1 MSEWVQETLCIQ
13 ITYEILKVNKPAAD
27 SDLQI
32 RGGGGSSRPWDK
44 GRGGLKKHF
53 FRPFGPHFDLKIRGA
68 RDPRDPPL
76 NPPLQTAGL
85 TSHEKNRKTR
95 KRLVIFKFTFQ
106 FSNVESVYSLLSF
119 NRHLY
124 KTDTSVKRTLRV
136 AFLYSLYLTLCKT
149 DISLRRTHN
158 TGPQGVR
165 LRKSW
170 LYYVCEVSRN
180 LNSFVGR
187 FVKCN
192 RGCKIN
198 P

>member
-13 ITYEILKVNKPAAD
+13 ITYEILKANKPVAD
-27 SDLQI
+27 PDFQI

-44 GRGGLKKHF
+44 GRVGLKKTCF
-53 FRPFGPHFDLKIRGA
+53 SALRASFWFNNKGA
-68 RDPRDPPL
+68 RTPRAPPL

-119 NRHLY
+119 NGHLY

-136 AFLYSLYLTLCKT
+136 GPCLSLLPLFDSLWDGHLSKMDTYCRSPRCPSQKELTVLCLWSFQEFKFFCGT
-149 DISLRRTHN
+149 I
-158 TGPQGVR
+158 
-165 LRKSW
+165 
-170 LYYVCEVSRN
+170 CEM
-180 LNSFVGR
+180 
-187 FVKCN
+187 
-192 RGCKIN
+192 
-198 P
+198 